1 MRESREKLQIFLIN
15 VLTLCSSKGEDKTHS
30 FPKPPH
36 SWSKS
41 PKLSWA
47 DWNVASAGDTHH
59 ASEVSNL
66 ELLAVQPKHP
76 DAPLSDT
83 ECHWQGFPGMG
94 ALGEHKAFQF
104 LRSLLHPE
112 LFWTCSL
119 RSRRAFPNQSILPSL
134 TKPPPPKP
142 LTTFPGSRNTAAFM
156 DLCGWAT
163 GKLTECR
170 EPNTFFAVLS
180 SFHWYSI
187 KVY

>member
-83 ECHWQGFPGMG
+83 ERHWQGFPGMG
-94 ALGEHKAFQF
+94 ALGVPQVTSASWVVLDLFTEEQWGISKPVYPTLPSKATSSQAFNNLPLGNRNAAAF
-104 LRSLLHPE
+104 MELCGWALRSLLSAENP
-112 LFWTCSL
+112 T
-119 RSRRAFPNQSILPSL
+119 PSL
-134 TKPPPPKP
+134 
-142 LTTFPGSRNTAAFM
+142 LSYLHF
-156 DLCGWAT
+156 T
-163 GKLTECR
+163 GTQ
-170 EPNTFFAVLS
+170 
-180 SFHWYSI
+180 
-187 KVY
+187 